1 MTRERSPHDRAV
13 QRAARK
19 EAKDPGHSVPRG
31 PSLLSR
37 LESDLLVHTK
47 RYLTMK
53 AIMFGEEDSESH
65 SIGVER
71 GIVRGLAMAVARVRY
86 PYENG
91 KVPSV
96 EREFVRRAKDSR
108 D

>member
-1 MTRERSPHDRAV
+1 MTRSPLERAV
-13 QRAARK
+13 IKAARK
-19 EAKDPGHSVPRG
+19 EAKGFGHSTPRG

-37 LESDLLVHTK
+37 IEQDLLTHTK
-47 RYLTMK
+47 RYIAMK
-53 AIMFGEEDSESH
+53 AIPFGEESSESRAL
-65 SIGVER
+65 GVER

-91 KVPSV
+91 KVSSV

>member
-47 RYLTMK
+47 RYLELK
-53 AIMFGEEDSESH
+53 AIPEEMLKN
-65 SIGVER
+65 IQLER

-86 PYENG
+86 PYQSE
-91 KVPSV
+91 KVNAV
-96 EREFVRRAKDSR
+96 EKEFVQKAKAS
-108 D
+108 